1 MSEGADGDVVDGVYT
16 EVMLLLRHSIT
27 SVGVRLLVRPG
38 NKILVMICNLQG
50 ICVIVLF
57 A

>member
-27 SVGVRLLVRPG
+27 SVGVR
-38 NKILVMICNLQG
+38 
-50 ICVIVLF
+50 
-57 A
+57 